1 MTVAVALLALA
12 LDVVL
17 APVWAATPSVPPAV
31 AAMAPQGRAA
41 GTLPL
46 PHIVVFLGIRD
57 RAGLDAMIAAQQDP
71 RSPRFR
77 RWLDPTEIADR
88 FGARREH
95 YERVRR
101 WFVDRGFVVVADSP
115 YRIALAL
122 EGNAQLVADVLGAP
136 IGVFR
141 YRGQLY
147 HAPLA
152 EPALPADLGVRGLL
166 GLDDLPAFHPLVRL
180 ADRSVALAPDDFATA
195 YEVTALRDA
204 GLDGSG
210 SSVAVLARSDFD
222 DDDVQTFLQRFVAGA
237 RPPHRVMAGATSP
250 GVLTDPIERT
260 EVLLDVQ
267 WAAALAPGAALE
279 VVIGSRAGD
288 IPEALVKAVNDRVAD
303 VISLSFG
310 LCEPLT
316 TRTATELFDAFY
328 GVANLQGQTMLVA
341 AGDSGATDC
350 APASDVVAVNAL
362 AASPNSVAVGGT
374 ALDPLFDP
382 KSFAATGYGGESA
395 WNDLGGAGGGGVS
408 TVFARP
414 SFQLGV
420 GRFAG
425 RAIPDLAL
433 AASPESPGYVIVQD
447 KQERVVGGT
456 SASVPALA
464 GVLALVNQRAGRGG
478 LGQLLPAL
486 YRLARDADA
495 GLRTPVFH
503 DVEAG
508 GNGFSALRGFDLAT
522 GWGSPRAQ
530 LLADGLVDLPAGPCE
545 PLERC
550 LVPGVAAPRHACA
563 GEWLVERST
572 PTADDAGLPSRR
584 QSCRDG
590 DPACDRDGVADGTC
604 TMEVAL
610 CTNVFDLRVPGRD
623 GLPRCRTGSIRH
635 VRALPP
641 SGGGSRQARQ
651 QVLRNLRAAFA
662 VLPATP
668 ASLDRA
674 CTATVA
680 IPVPVTARG
689 GSGRIVV
696 RAAVRRS
703 RETVRPRLTLICEPA
718 AGT

>member
-1 MTVAVALLALA
+1 MRATVALLALA
-12 LDVVL
+12 MEGLL
-17 APVWAATPSVPPAV
+17 APLRAATPSIPPAV
-31 AAMAPQGRAA
+31 AAMAPRGLAA
-41 GTLPL
+41 GTLSL

-57 RAGLDAMIAAQQDP
+57 RPGLDAMIAAQQDP

-88 FGARREH
+88 FGPRREH

-101 WFVDRGFVVVADSP
+101 WFVDRGFGVVADSP

-122 EGNAQLVADVLGAP
+122 EGNARLVADALGAP

-152 EPALPADLGVRGLL
+152 EPALPADLEVRGLL

-180 ADRSVALAPDDFATA
+180 SDRSVAMAPDDFATA

-204 GLDGSG
+204 GLDGTG

-222 DDDVQTFLQRFVAGA
+222 DDDVQTFMQRFVAGA
-237 RPPHRVMAGATSP
+237 RPPRRVMAGATNP

-279 VVIGSRAGD
+279 VVIGSRTGD
-288 IPEALVKAVNDRVAD
+288 IPEALVKAVNDRVGD

-310 LCEPLT
+310 ICEPLT

-328 GVANLQGQTMLVA
+328 GVANLQGQTVLVA

-350 APASDVVAVNAL
+350 APVSNVVAVNAL

-395 WNDLGGAGGGGVS
+395 WNDLSGAGGGGVS
-408 TVFARP
+408 TVFGRP

-425 RAIPDLAL
+425 RALPDLAL
-433 AASPESPGYVIVQD
+433 AASPDSPGYVIVED
-447 KQERVVGGT
+447 EQETAVGGT

-464 GVLALVNQRAGRGG
+464 GVLALVNQRVGRGG

-486 YRLARDADA
+486 YRLARDGDA
-495 GLRTPVFH
+495 GLRPSAFH

-522 GWGSPRAQ
+522 GWGSPRAE
-530 LLADGLVDLPAGPCE
+530 LLANGLVDVPPGPCE

-550 LVPGVAAPRHACA
+550 LVPGVPDPRQACA

-572 PTADDAGLPSRR
+572 PMADAAGLPSRR

-610 CTNVFDLRVPGRD
+610 CTNVFDLRTHGRD
-623 GLPRCRTGSIRH
+623 GLPLCRTGKVRH

-641 SGGGSRQARQ
+641 AGGDSRQARR
-651 QVLRNLRAAFA
+651 QVLRNLRAAFD
-662 VLPATP
+662 VLPETP

-680 IPVPVTARG
+680 IPVPLSARG
-689 GSGRIVV
+689 GPGRIAL

-703 RETVRPRLTLICEPA
+703 GATVRPRLMLTCEPA
-718 AGT
+718 GT